1 VTVSGKV
8 KFMAI
13 VLGTPSSSK
22 FKFASGD
29 TTVRAEK
36 STLLP
41 IRFFLRRP
49 SLPLRRSRMD
59 LMG

>member
-1 VTVSGKV
+1 
-8 KFMAI
+8 MAI